1 MRKFFI
7 FITSTLITLCVSA
20 ETIVCTPGKLS
31 GLISD
36 KDVTS
41 LQLSGAINALDF
53 KFIADELK
61 QLQSLDIT
69 NCNIE
74 AYSSNKALFG
84 NAHSFKAHEVPA
96 ACFADSKISELH
108 LPFAL
113 KSIGEGAFACCSN
126 IEAIALPAELDSIA
140 AYAFTACASLSEIT
154 LPAKLTIVGEGAFS
168 HCTSLAKVAV
178 DDNNRTDNLVLASQ
192 AFLNCT
198 SLADVTLGKHIQ
210 SIGSRTFSGCSNPN
224 FAVNISA
231 DSQLSEIGE
240 GAFMASGI
248 KTFNFAN
255 CPKLSVIPAYAFATS
270 SLTDVAIP
278 ETVKHISEGA
288 FFYGTSIASI
298 SLADCSASISDLM
311 FAGCKNASTTGL
323 DDSTN
328 EIGKYAYYGWNQ
340 TQKLVLPEAVS
351 FVGDY
356 AFANM
361 SSLEKITSKNL
372 NAPELGEAV
381 FNGVTPSNVLLT
393 TRPEAS
399 GYATAEQWKDFMLTL
414 NGDADNNTRININD
428 IVAIISHLNGKT
440 PANFL
445 FEAADANVDESVN
458 DTDLENVLSIIANSE
473 TNPETK

>member
-1 MRKFFI
+1 MRKFFF
-7 FITSTLITLCVSA
+7 FITSSLITLCVSA

-108 LPFAL
+108 LPSSL

-126 IEAIALPAELDSIA
+126 IEAITLPAELDSIA

-224 FAVNISA
+224 FAVNI
-231 DSQLSEIGE
+231 
-240 GAFMASGI
+240 
-248 KTFNFAN
+248 FAR
-255 CPKLSVIPAYAFATS
+255 
-270 SLTDVAIP
+270 
-278 ETVKHISEGA
+278 
-288 FFYGTSIASI
+288 
-298 SLADCSASISDLM
+298 
-311 FAGCKNASTTGL
+311 
-323 DDSTN
+323 
-328 EIGKYAYYGWNQ
+328 
-340 TQKLVLPEAVS
+340 LP
-351 FVGDY
+351 
-356 AFANM
+356 
-361 SSLEKITSKNL
+361 I
-372 NAPELGEAV
+372 
-381 FNGVTPSNVLLT
+381 
-393 TRPEAS
+393 
-399 GYATAEQWKDFMLTL
+399 
-414 NGDADNNTRININD
+414 
-428 IVAIISHLNGKT
+428 
-440 PANFL
+440 
-445 FEAADANVDESVN
+445 
-458 DTDLENVLSIIANSE
+458 
-473 TNPETK
+473 